1 MAAVLE
7 LSEVRNILAERVM
20 EWTQEWKQQGVAE
33 GIKEGIKKGIKKVAR
48 EANCCC
54 YRDY

>member
-1 MAAVLE
+1 LAAVLE